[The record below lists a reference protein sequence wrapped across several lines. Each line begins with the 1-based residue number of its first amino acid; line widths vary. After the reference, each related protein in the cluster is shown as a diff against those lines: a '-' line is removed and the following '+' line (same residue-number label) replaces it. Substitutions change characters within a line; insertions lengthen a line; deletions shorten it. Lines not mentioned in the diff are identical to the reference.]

1 MISIQTEEY
10 LANLPD
16 EPGVYRFYD
25 ATGEL
30 VYVGKATSL
39 RSRVRSYFR
48 GPKTPRPIE
57 SMMHEVEKIE
67 VTTTESVLEAIILEA
82 VLIKRH
88 QPKYNVLGKDDKSWN
103 YLVVTRDAFP
113 RITSLRQHDLE
124 QLLPGEI
131 ETRYLELF
139 GPFPGLNAKATLKI
153 IRRLFFVSTCEPS
166 AEKRPCLYRQMGQ
179 CLGVCTG
186 DITVVSY
193 RARVIRPLL
202 LFLRGE
208 KKRVL
213 TGLKKSMSTAAKA
226 EHFEEAARLRNQVF
240 ALERIQDSVL
250 INESF
255 VRHERARPEV
265 GDLIGDQ
272 AAFRVE
278 GYDISNLGATGKV
291 ASMVVFDE
299 HGPVKSQYR
308 KFTIKT
314 VVGQS
319 DVDCL
324 REVLNRRL
332 NHSEWPLPTLFL
344 IDGGRPQVNAV
355 LSVVRAR
362 GVKIP
367 VVGIAKGAERKRNDI
382 ILGEP
387 SIEIAR
393 LAQAY
398 QSLLIR
404 VRDEAHR
411 FAITF
416 QRSKRRIKR

>member
-1 MISIQTEEY
+1 M
-10 LANLPD
+10 
-16 EPGVYRFYD
+16 
-25 ATGEL
+25 
-30 VYVGKATSL
+30 
-39 RSRVRSYFR
+39 
-48 GPKTPRPIE
+48 IE

-103 YLVVTRDAFP
+103 YLVVTRDVFP

-166 AEKRPCLYRQMGQ
+166 AEKRPCLYRQMRQ

-186 DITVVSY
+186 DITAASY
-193 RARVIRPLL
+193 RTRVIRPLL

-213 TGLKKSMSTAAKA
+213 TGLKKSMVTAAKA
-226 EHFEEAARLRNQVF
+226 ENFEEAARLRNQVF

-272 AAFRVE
+272 TAFRVE

-324 REVLNRRL
+324 KEVLNRRL
-332 NHSEWPLPTLFL
+332 NHPEWPLPTLFL

-398 QSLLIR
+398 RSLLIR

>member
-1 MISIQTEEY
+1 
-10 LANLPD
+10 
-16 EPGVYRFYD
+16 
-25 ATGEL
+25 
-30 VYVGKATSL
+30 
-39 RSRVRSYFR
+39 
-48 GPKTPRPIE
+48 
-57 SMMHEVEKIE
+57 
-67 VTTTESVLEAIILEA
+67 
-82 VLIKRH
+82 
-88 QPKYNVLGKDDKSWN
+88 
-103 YLVVTRDAFP
+103 
-113 RITSLRQHDLE
+113 
-124 QLLPGEI
+124 
-131 ETRYLELF
+131 
-139 GPFPGLNAKATLKI
+139 
-153 IRRLFFVSTCEPS
+153 
-166 AEKRPCLYRQMGQ
+166 
-179 CLGVCTG
+179 
-186 DITVVSY
+186 
-193 RARVIRPLL
+193 
-202 LFLRGE
+202 
-208 KKRVL
+208 
-213 TGLKKSMSTAAKA
+213 
-226 EHFEEAARLRNQVF
+226 LRNQVF

-255 VRHERARPEV
+255 LGGVIASDERERGNLVGGMVRSPRHSYLVTR
-265 GDLIGDQ
+265 DDKITD
-272 AAFRVE
+272 FRVE

-314 VVGQS
+314 VAGQS

-324 REVLNRRL
+324 KEVLSRRL
-332 NHSEWPLPTLFL
+332 NHPEWSLPTLFL

-387 SIEIAR
+387 SLEIAR

>member
-1 MISIQTEEY
+1 M
-10 LANLPD
+10 
-16 EPGVYRFYD
+16 V
-25 ATGEL
+25 
-30 VYVGKATSL
+30 
-39 RSRVRSYFR
+39 
-48 GPKTPRPIE
+48 
-57 SMMHEVEKIE
+57 
-67 VTTTESVLEAIILEA
+67 
-82 VLIKRH
+82 
-88 QPKYNVLGKDDKSWN
+88 
-103 YLVVTRDAFP
+103 
-113 RITSLRQHDLE
+113 
-124 QLLPGEI
+124 
-131 ETRYLELF
+131 
-139 GPFPGLNAKATLKI
+139 
-153 IRRLFFVSTCEPS
+153 
-166 AEKRPCLYRQMGQ
+166 
-179 CLGVCTG
+179 
-186 DITVVSY
+186 
-193 RARVIRPLL
+193 
-202 LFLRGE
+202 
-208 KKRVL
+208 
-213 TGLKKSMSTAAKA
+213 TAAKA

-272 AAFRVE
+272 TAFRVE

-324 REVLNRRL
+324 KEVLNRRL
-332 NHSEWPLPTLFL
+332 NHPEWPLPTLFL

-355 LSVVRAR
+355 LSIVRAR